1 MNLSNECI
9 AVLKNFSTINPSV
22 WVNEGNVLR
31 TISPA
36 KTIMASAVVDDEF
49 PTPFGIYDLNQFLG
63 TIGLFNNPNFEFK
76 DTHVILSKDK
86 SKMRYGYVDKALMTS
101 PPEKNLVL
109 PDVAVEFRLANED
122 LQKVVQA
129 CNVLQLPNICVRST
143 DNELCLVSCDVK
155 NTDNNEFSIVVGES
169 KTDESF
175 TFRLENLKMMPND
188 YDVKISSQGIS
199 EFTSS
204 TKTISYFIATETD

>member
-1 MNLSNECI
+1 M
-9 AVLKNFSTINPSV
+9 
-22 WVNEGNVLR
+22 
-31 TISPA
+31 
-36 KTIMASAVVDDEF
+36 
-49 PTPFGIYDLNQFLG
+49 
-63 TIGLFNNPNFEFK
+63 
-76 DTHVILSKDK
+76 
-86 SKMRYGYVDKALMTS
+86 
-101 PPEKNLVL
+101 
-109 PDVAVEFRLANED
+109 
-122 LQKVVQA
+122 
-129 CNVLQLPNICVRST
+129 
-143 DNELCLVSCDVK
+143 CLVSCDVK